1 MVHLNLLLYTTMI
14 KINIRFEDTNITL
27 FLLLLNVI
35 QFFFGKFLQKIH
47 IISIDITVFDFICLI
62 SWRVL

>member
-35 QFFFGKFLQKIH
+35 QFFFGKFLQKID